1 MVMTTVGG
9 CTACQVPK
17 VRKTTRDFDHFT
29 IDVDGLYEIRG
40 VDVAPA
46 SPTGSYDSSLD
57 ADGKPDEDY
66 LGGVDSQSAALVEES
81 DSELDAEGEDLD
93 FGPGG
98 FDGASGING
107 GDDGG
112 NGSDESAGEEGGN
125 NRDTGDEVAQEGAAL
140 GGTMARMPTV
150 GWRRVGWRSVEWWSM
165 SWSAFGTRTRSSAAA
180 TAAYPDRPMSG

>member
-40 VDVAPA
+40 VDVATA
-46 SPTGSYDSSLD
+46 SPTKSYDSSLD

-81 DSELDAEGEDLD
+81 DSELDAEGED
-93 FGPGG
+93 
-98 FDGASGING
+98 FDSDSAASTVPV
-107 GDDGG
+107 
-112 NGSDESAGEEGGN
+112 GSMVVMTA
-125 NRDTGDEVAQEGAAL
+125 TVVATRVL
-140 GGTMARMPTV
+140 ARRLTATRRLPTRRQAMMVVPTRVLAMMVMPTSV
-150 GWRRVGWRSVEWWSM
+150 VTTGILVMRSLKRV
-165 SWSAFGTRTRSSAAA
+165 
-180 TAAYPDRPMSG
+180 